1 VCGNAC
7 LAKTQSGGFQVPNT
21 WKEIGQVMPHVSRML
36 LYGPPGTGKTTLGFC
51 DDRETFY
58 VPLHEETS
66 PAELIGHFVP
76 VGTRFVWFDGPV
88 LLAWQRGARLILDEL
103 DQAGGSVMS
112 VLRAILNDPSVARL
126 TLPDPSLAEMDDDT
140 LAAVIASGD
149 GFRTVKP
156 HEGFQVLATMNGDPE
171 DLDAPLLDRF
181 EATFYVSD
189 TNPDAI
195 NALPEDLRV
204 AAKRTA
210 VGDDDRRI
218 GLRRWKA
225 FATLREKV
233 GEDVAGRAV
242 FGSRHGDIVDALRLA
257 RGESTSH
264 DKSGD
269 EKPAESPVSAE
280 SVSDTGDKPTIYLIR
295 TGRRGRPP
303 IAECPDHGK
312 LTHRSG
318 IVDDAG
324 NLNCKRCGH
333 RVASKGGFIRRVKTG
348 DKWVSQE
355 M

>member
-1 VCGNAC
+1 VA
-7 LAKTQSGGFQVPNT
+7 NT
-21 WKEIGQVMPHVSRML
+21 WKEIAEVMPHVGRML

-51 DDRETFY
+51 DDKETFY

-112 VLRAILNDPSVARL
+112 ILRAILNDPSVARL

-156 HEGFQVLATMNGDPE
+156 ADGFTVLATMNGDPQ

-181 EATFYVSD
+181 EAAFHVTD

-210 VGDDDRRI
+210 IGDDDRRI

-225 FATLREKV
+225 FASLREKV

-242 FGSRHGDIVDALRLA
+242 FGARHGDIVDALRLA
-257 RGESTSH
+257 RSES
-264 DKSGD
+264 
-269 EKPAESPVSAE
+269 KPAESKSEDVMTGPDVSPVPVAP
-280 SVSDTGDKPTIYLIR
+280 VADGDRPTIYLIR
-295 TGRRGRPP
+295 TGKRGRPP

-318 IVDDAG
+318 RIDDGG
-324 NLNCKRCGH
+324 NLCCKRCGH
-333 RVASKGGFIRRVKTG
+333 TVATRGGFIQRVKG
-348 DKWVSQE
+348 DDGKWTSRE

>member
-1 VCGNAC
+1 M
-7 LAKTQSGGFQVPNT
+7 PDT
-21 WKEIGQVMPHVSRML
+21 WKEIEQVMPHVSRML

-51 DDRETFY
+51 DERETFY

-76 VGTRFVWFDGPV
+76 VGSRFVWFDGPV
-88 LLAWQRGARLILDEL
+88 LLAWTRGARLILDEL

-140 LAAVIASGD
+140 MAAVIASGD

-156 HEGFQVLATMNGDPE
+156 ADGFQVLATMNGDPE

-189 TNPDAI
+189 TNPVAI

-233 GEDVAGRAV
+233 GEDIAGRAV
-242 FGSRHGDIVDALRLA
+242 FGARHGDIVDALRLA
-257 RGESTSH
+257 RSEIKRESH

-269 EKPAESPVSAE
+269 AKPKPTESAPVTETADKPS
-280 SVSDTGDKPTIYLIR
+280 GDVPTIYLIR
-295 TGRRGRPP
+295 TGKRGRPP

-312 LTHRSG
+312 MTHRSG
-318 IVDDAG
+318 LIDPLG
-324 NLNCKRCGH
+324 NLVCKRCDH
-333 RVASKGGFIRRVKTG
+333 MVSASGGFIRRWRG
-348 DKWVSQE
+348 DDGTWHSDS
-355 M
+355 